1 MSGQPL
7 TRTCPSCKETKSLTN
22 KNFKVLDE
30 SLGIIESYCTKCME
44 VINTRMEDIK
54 NRD

>member
-7 TRTCPSCKETKSLTN
+7 TRTCPSCKETKSLIN
-22 KNFKVLDE
+22 ENFKIIDE
-30 SLGIIESYCTKCME
+30 SFGTIESYCTKCMK
-44 VINTRMEDIK
+44 VINKRIEDIK